1 MKVKI
6 LCRKSKKNKEGL
18 APIEISITA
27 KGVWK
32 LLSTGRKIAP
42 KKFSCKSEKVKGG
55 EEELN
60 EYLSAIRSILY
71 SIETFLIK
79 NGICVLPMPS

>member
-1 MKVKI
+1 MNVKFV
-6 LCRKSKKNKEGL
+6 CRKAKKRKDGL
-18 APIEISITA
+18 APIEICVTV
-27 KGVWK
+27 KGVRK
-32 LLSTGRKIAP
+32 IMSTGRKIAP